1 MIKIIISLFSLI
13 LATGFAQAEDNRSR
27 SEKTYE
33 ILNVLGDKLLDK
45 SKTTC
50 LYVPE
55 MKTQN
60 VQEGNDFEL
69 NLSKLE
75 EETIICFD
83 DKGAIVLPT
92 VNYYKKIG
100 NHYIKAV
107 DEVSY
112 STIETYSI
120 DLKNSKLY
128 YVRSVVFNDVPEV
141 EKIKFLAG
149 TVSAQ
154 GDIRDS
160 YISR

>member
-1 MIKIIISLFSLI
+1 MTKTIIFLGLI
-13 LATGFAQAEDNRSR
+13 LVTGFAQAADNRST

-45 SKTTC
+45 PNTTC

-60 VQEGNDFEL
+60 VQAGNDFEL
-69 NLSKLE
+69 KLSSLD

-92 VNYYKKIG
+92 NNYYKKTG
-100 NHYIKAV
+100 NHYIKTV
-107 DEVSY
+107 DDSSY

-120 DLKNSKLY
+120 DLKNNKLY

-154 GDIRDS
+154 GDIIDT